1 MVNDHGQKI
10 MRGGGGDVR
19 VGCFPLVQPPM
30 VEEAVVA
37 MLSWRLPLV
46 IASRIVTGVPWL
58 ALGVPRAFDF

>member
-1 MVNDHGQKI
+1 
-10 MRGGGGDVR
+10 
-19 VGCFPLVQPPM
+19 M